1 MKNIPNVPD
10 GKSEESESASTSPNE
25 GDVSGSTDDG
35 WYNIY
40 GALDVWDSE
49 VSNISESPGQ
59 QDASEYEVEDWDKEL
74 EESTCGPY
82 GEYTFTCASFEFW
95 IVGGWR

>member
-10 GKSEESESASTSPNE
+10 SKSEESESASTSPNE
-25 GDVSGSTDDG
+25 GDVSSSTDDG

-49 VSNISESPGQ
+49 VSNIPESPGQ